1 MDHGVIDI
9 HSISMELRH
18 LRYFVAVAEGL
29 HFRRAA
35 EKLGIQQ
42 PPLSMQIRQL
52 ESEIGTPLLRR
63 GQRRV
68 ELTDAGVSFL
78 EDARAILAAAEA
90 AQGRA
95 RTAARGEHGRLRV
108 GMINS
113 APFHPLVLRILREY
127 RERYPGVW
135 MTLEETSTP
144 ELAERIRAQ
153 SLDLAFVRPLLD
165 AAPGLATEPLFDEPV
180 LLALPQ
186 GHPLSRRRRVPLGA
200 LSLEPFVLFSR
211 TVGAGL
217 YDQII
222 SACHRAGFSPRVT
235 QEASQVTSIVN
246 LVAAGLGVSLVP
258 ASMQKI
264 HSQGV
269 TYRPLES
276 DAPVAQM
283 SLIFRRGDHAA
294 PLRNLRTLALRIA
307 REAARA

>member
-1 MDHGVIDI
+1 
-9 HSISMELRH
+9 MELRH
-18 LRYFVAVAEGL
+18 LRYFVAVAEAL

-42 PPLSMQIRQL
+42 PPLSLQIRQL
-52 ESEIGTPLLRR
+52 EEEIGTPLLRR
-63 GQRRV
+63 AQRRV
-68 ELTDAGVSFL
+68 ELTDAGRSFL
-78 EDARAILAAAEA
+78 EDARGILADAEA
-90 AQGRA
+90 AKARA

-113 APFHPLVLRILREY
+113 APFHPLILRILREY

-135 MTLEETSTP
+135 MTLDETSTP

-165 AAPGLATEPLFDEPV
+165 ATPGLATEHLFDEPV

-186 GHPLSRRRRVPLGA
+186 GHPLSRRRSVPLGA
-200 LSLEPFVLFSR
+200 LSLEPFVMFSR
-211 TVGAGL
+211 PVGSGL

-264 HSQGV
+264 HSQGI
-269 TYRPLES
+269 TYRALEN

-283 SLIFRRGDHAA
+283 SLIYRRGESAA
-294 PLRNLRTLALRIA
+294 PVRNLRALAVQLS
-307 REAARA
+307 RESDSA

>member
-1 MDHGVIDI
+1 
-9 HSISMELRH
+9 MELRH
-18 LRYFVAVAEGL
+18 LRYFVAVAETL
-29 HFRRAA
+29 HFTRAA
-35 EKLGIQQ
+35 DKLGIQQ

-52 ESEIGTPLLRR
+52 EAEIGTPLFRR
-63 GQRRV
+63 AQRRV
-68 ELTDAGVSFL
+68 ELTDAGRSFL
-78 EDARAILAAAEA
+78 EDARSILAS
-90 AQGRA
+90 AQSATSRA
-95 RTAARGEHGRLRV
+95 RQAALGDHGRLRV

-113 APFHPLVLRILREY
+113 APFHPLIGRILREY
-127 RERYPGVW
+127 RERHPGVW

-165 AAPGLATEPLFDEPV
+165 QTPGLATDHLFDEPV
-180 LLALPQ
+180 LVALPH
-186 GHPLSRRRRVPLGA
+186 GHALSRRRTVPLGA

-211 TVGAGL
+211 PVGSGL

-264 HSQGV
+264 HSEGIA
-269 TYRPLES
+269 YRPLTQ

-283 SLIFRRGDHAA
+283 SLIYRRGDNAITVSQLRALALDLAREVAA
-294 PLRNLRTLALRIA
+294 PA
-307 REAARA
+307 

>member
-1 MDHGVIDI
+1 
-9 HSISMELRH
+9 MELRH
-18 LRYFVAVAEGL
+18 LRYFVVVAEEL

-52 ESEIGTPLLRR
+52 EAEIGTPLFRR
-63 GQRRV
+63 AQRRV
-68 ELTDAGVSFL
+68 ELTDAGHSFL
-78 EDARAILAAAEA
+78 EDARAILAS
-90 AQGRA
+90 AQTATGRA
-95 RTAARGEHGRLRV
+95 RKAALGDHGRLRV

-113 APFHPLVLRILREY
+113 APFHPLILRILREY
-127 RERYPGVW
+127 RQNHPGVW
-135 MTLEETSTP
+135 MTMEEASTP

-153 SLDLAFVRPLLD
+153 NLDLAFVRPLLD
-165 AAPGLATEPLFDEPV
+165 ATPGLITEHLFDEPV
-180 LLALPQ
+180 LVALPH
-186 GHPLSRRRRVPLGA
+186 GHPLARKRTVPLGA

-211 TVGAGL
+211 PVGSGL

-264 HSQGV
+264 HSEGIA
-269 TYRPLES
+269 YRPLAS
-276 DAPVAQM
+276 DAPVARM
-283 SLIFRRGDHAA
+283 SLIYRRGEASTTVQK
-294 PLRNLRTLALRIA
+294 LRALALRLA
-307 REAARA
+307 EDAT

>member
-1 MDHGVIDI
+1 
-9 HSISMELRH
+9 MELRH
-18 LRYFVAVAEGL
+18 LRYFVVVAEEL

-52 ESEIGTPLLRR
+52 ETEIGTPLFRR
-63 GQRRV
+63 AQRRV
-68 ELTDAGVSFL
+68 ELTDAGHSFL
-78 EDARAILAAAEA
+78 EDARAILAS
-90 AQGRA
+90 AQTATSRA
-95 RTAARGEHGRLRV
+95 RKAALGDHGRLRV

-113 APFHPLVLRILREY
+113 APFHPLILRILREY
-127 RERYPGVW
+127 RHDHPGVW
-135 MTLEETSTP
+135 MTMEEASTP

-153 SLDLAFVRPLLD
+153 NLDLAFVRPLLD
-165 AAPGLATEPLFDEPV
+165 AAPGLITEHLFDEPV
-180 LLALPQ
+180 LVALPQ
-186 GHPLSRRRRVPLGA
+186 GHPLAKKRAVPLGA

-211 TVGAGL
+211 PVGSGL

-264 HSQGV
+264 HSEGI
-269 TYRPLES
+269 TYRPLAS
-276 DAPVAQM
+276 DAPVARM
-283 SLIFRRGDHAA
+283 SLIYRRGETSITVQ
-294 PLRNLRTLALRIA
+294 NLRMLALKL
-307 REAARA
+307 AADAA

>member
-1 MDHGVIDI
+1 
-9 HSISMELRH
+9 MELRH
-18 LRYFVAVAEGL
+18 LRYFVAVAEAL

-52 ESEIGTPLLRR
+52 EAEIGTPLFRR
-63 GQRRV
+63 AQRRI
-68 ELTDAGVSFL
+68 ELTDAGHSFL
-78 EDARAILAAAEA
+78 EDARGILAS
-90 AQGRA
+90 AQSATGRA
-95 RTAARGEHGRLRV
+95 RKAALGEHGRLRV

-113 APFHPLVLRILREY
+113 APFHPLILRILRDY
-127 RERYPGVW
+127 RDLYPGVW
-135 MTLEETSTP
+135 MTLDETSTP

-165 AAPGLATEPLFDEPV
+165 ETPGLVTDHLFDEPV
-180 LLALPQ
+180 LVALPR
-186 GHPLSRRRRVPLGA
+186 GHPLSRRRTVPLGA

-211 TVGAGL
+211 PVGSGL

-264 HSQGV
+264 HSEGIA
-269 TYRPLES
+269 YRPLAN

-283 SLIFRRGDHAA
+283 SLIYRRGDHAVTV
-294 PLRNLRTLALRIA
+294 RNLRALALGLA
-307 REAARA
+307 RDDSAK

>member
-1 MDHGVIDI
+1 
-9 HSISMELRH
+9 MELRH
-18 LRYFVAVAEGL
+18 LRYFVAVAETL
-29 HFRRAA
+29 HFTRAA
-35 EKLGIQQ
+35 DKLGMQQ

-52 ESEIGTPLLRR
+52 EAEIGTPLFRR
-63 GQRRV
+63 AQRRV
-68 ELTDAGVSFL
+68 ELTDAGHSFL
-78 EDARAILAAAEA
+78 EDARSILAS
-90 AQGRA
+90 AQSAMSRA
-95 RTAARGEHGRLRV
+95 RQAALGDHGRLRV

-113 APFHPLVLRILREY
+113 APFHPLIGRILREY
-127 RERYPGVW
+127 REAHPGVW

-165 AAPGLATEPLFDEPV
+165 QTPGLATDHLFDEPV
-180 LLALPQ
+180 LVALPH
-186 GHPLSRRRRVPLGA
+186 GHPLSRRRTVPLGA

-211 TVGAGL
+211 PVGSGL

-264 HSQGV
+264 HSEGIS
-269 TYRPLES
+269 YRPLAEG
-276 DAPVAQM
+276 APVAQM
-283 SLIFRRGDHAA
+283 SLIYRRGDNAITVRQ
-294 PLRNLRTLALRIA
+294 LRALALDIA
-307 REAARA
+307 REVAPPA